1 MMLNW
6 RKRYAMIFKQFM
18 TPIDG
23 QTEIIEHTENS
34 GIQFT
39 VPFSSIFKIQNSE
52 HNYTLEGL
60 TGSTYVARDYNVVEK
75 VVLKEHLFIKN

>member
-1 MMLNW
+1 MVLLKKLKEW
-6 RKRYAMIFKQFM
+6 RKISDDAELEKTLRHDFKQFM

-39 VPFSSIFKIQNSE
+39 VPFSSIFKIQIVNI
-52 HNYTLEGL
+52 T
-60 TGSTYVARDYNVVEK
+60 
-75 VVLKEHLFIKN
+75 IP